1 MNKIKVVDD
10 ILEVANVSK
19 NIHIEYY
26 RKECIFGINEVKIV
40 VTHDSN
46 LDIEINLKEE
56 TKLNFNINVKENV
69 NLNLNIITKGSNG
82 KVQYKYNLD
91 SGSNVNVFKFQNI
104 KSIKEM
110 VIVRLNGENARLD
123 YNFKTIS
130 NKKETYDYHVFH
142 DAKNTVSNIKNNGVC
157 IKDGLI
163 IYQVSSFVPSDITG
177 CVVNQNNRIINLT
190 NNKSEIMPNLY
201 IDCNDV
207 EASHSALIGKF
218 SDEEM
223 FYLQSRGIDYNSVLK
238 LLISGFLTSDIDNKK
253 ILKEINKNIEKYWR

>member
-40 VTHDSN
+40 VTHDSD
-46 LDIEINLKEE
+46 LDIEIKLKEE

-82 KVQYKYNLD
+82 KVQYKYNIENNA
-91 SGSNVNVFKFQNI
+91 NVNVFKFQNI

-110 VIVRLNGENARLD
+110 IIVRLSGENARID

-130 NKKETYDYHVFH
+130 NKKETYDYHIFH

-163 IYQVSSFVPSDITG
+163 IYQVSSFVPQDITG
-177 CVVNQNNRIINLT
+177 CVVNQSNRIVNLT

-223 FYLQSRGIDYNSVLK
+223 FYLQSRGIDYNTALK

-253 ILKEINKNIEKYWR
+253 TLKEINKNIEKYWR